1 MMIISSYK
9 SNYDKDFVRVKFDE
23 PIFTD
28 DKYYSQPQY
37 YSEEPVVKG
46 QMFQQKKKD
55 NPRQNTANSAKYSA
69 GQLVYVKRYNPKS
82 GKPQICEAEIVS
94 SVDKGYGAISYAWI
108 SLNTGKTY
116 RAWED
121 DIYSSYSTAKAALDA
136 EKTSKEV
143 KKENAIPKIA
153 SDNLQDIKS
162 TNDNVQDASASTET
176 VTAVIE
182 ASTSQP
188 VDKID
193 TAKCDTIVS
202 NSECSDIEKRVNY
215 LEKELSKE
223 KKKRSKLLKLG
234 IACLFGC

>member
-1 MMIISSYK
+1 MIISSYK

-23 PIFTD
+23 PIFAD

-37 YSEEPVVKG
+37 YSEEPVAKG
-46 QMFQQKKKD
+46 QFQQKKKD
-55 NPRQNTANSAKYSA
+55 SIKQKTANSAKYSA

-121 DIYSSYSTAKAALDA
+121 DIYPSYSTAKAALDA
-136 EKTSKEV
+136 EKVSKEV
-143 KKENAIPKIA
+143 KKENSIPKVIC
-153 SDNLQDIKS
+153 DNSQDVKS
-162 TNDNVQDASASTET
+162 TNDDVQNVSASTEP

-182 ASTSQP
+182 AATSQH

-223 KKKRSKLLKLG
+223 KKKRSKLLRLG
-234 IACLFGC
+234 IACLFGG

>member
-1 MMIISSYK
+1 MMVISSCK
-9 SNYDKDFVRVKFDE
+9 SNYDKEYFRVKFDE
-23 PIFTD
+23 PIFAD

-46 QMFQQKKKD
+46 QFQQKKKD
-55 NPRQNTANSAKYSA
+55 SIKQKTANSAKYSA

-82 GKPQICEAEIVS
+82 GNPQICEAEIVS

-121 DIYSSYSTAKAALDA
+121 DIYPSYSTAKAALDV
-136 EKTSKEV
+136 EKASKEV
-143 KKENAIPKIA
+143 KKENAVPKVEC
-153 SDNLQDIKS
+153 DNSQDIKS
-162 TNDNVQDASASTET
+162 TNDNVQDVSASTET

-182 ASTSQP
+182 ADTSQP

-193 TAKCDTIVS
+193 KAKCDTIAS
-202 NSECSDIEKRVNY
+202 NSECTNIEKRVNY

-223 KKKRSKLLKLG
+223 KKKRSKLLRLG
-234 IACLFGC
+234 IACLFGG

>member
-1 MMIISSYK
+1 MIISSYK

-23 PIFTD
+23 PIFAD

-46 QMFQQKKKD
+46 QFQQKKKD
-55 NPRQNTANSAKYSA
+55 SIKQKTSDSAKYSA

-94 SVDKGYGAISYAWI
+94 SVDKGYGAISYSWI

-121 DIYSSYSTAKAALDA
+121 DIYPSYSTAKAALDA
-136 EKTSKEV
+136 EKILKEV
-143 KKENAIPKIA
+143 KKENPIPKVVC
-153 SDNLQDIKS
+153 DNSQDVKS
-162 TNDNVQDASASTET
+162 TNDNVHDVSASAET
-176 VTAVIE
+176 VTAVI
-182 ASTSQP
+182 ATDTSQP
-188 VDKID
+188 IDKID

-202 NSECSDIEKRVNY
+202 NSEYTDIEKRVNY

-223 KKKRSKLLKLG
+223 KKKRSKLLRLG
-234 IACLFGC
+234 IACLFGG